1 MLRRWVML
9 LLLPILAACSGA
21 ADLDEPPVELGNFS
35 LKHNMVVA
43 PNVQKGPLSRD
54 ASKEDLIA
62 SMTLAIDE
70 RFGRYEGAKD
80 YHFGISVEGY
90 VLAVPGVPLVLSPK
104 SALILNVTVWDDAAG
119 KKLNDE
125 PHQVTVLETFGT
137 GTIVGSGYTLSAEEQ
152 LEQLSQNA
160 AKSVERYLVR
170 QMKEEGWFMPDPD
183 ATVAEDVVAPDAAT
197 TVNAG

>member
-35 LKHNMVVA
+35 LKHNVVVA

-90 VLAVPGVPLVLSPK
+90 VLAAPGVPLVLSPK
-104 SALILNVTVWDDAAG
+104 SILIIQITVWDDAAG
-119 KKLNDE
+119 KKLNEE
-125 PHQVTVLETFGT
+125 PHVITVLETFGT
-137 GTIVGSGYTLSAEEQ
+137 GSIVGSGFTLTPEEQ
-152 LEQLSQNA
+152 LRQLTQNA
-160 AKSVERYLVR
+160 AKAVERYLLEQKR
-170 QMKEEGWFMPDPD
+170 EQGWFEEVPVDS
-183 ATVAEDVVAPDAAT
+183 
-197 TVNAG
+197 